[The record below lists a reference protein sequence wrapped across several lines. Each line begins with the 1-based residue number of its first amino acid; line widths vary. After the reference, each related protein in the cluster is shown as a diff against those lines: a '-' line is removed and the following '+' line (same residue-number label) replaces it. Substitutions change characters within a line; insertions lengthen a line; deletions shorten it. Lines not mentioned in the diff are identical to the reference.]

1 MIMIRNQL
9 AVYQLEMY
17 GNMSDLFDLMLK
29 NWPMAGCYFRH
40 SNVQQMFVLNHIW
53 EYFNVI

>member
-40 SNVQQMFVLNHIW
+40 SNVST
-53 EYFNVI
+53 NVCAQSYLGIF